1 MNKVGFYLIYPFIHI
16 LSRLPLRVL
25 FVFSDILFL
34 IAYYVIGYRKDVVRD
49 NLAKS
54 FPEKTTKELRKIE
67 RKFYLH
73 LCDSIFEWIFPL
85 HRSGKEME
93 KYYRF
98 LNPELLNELHR
109 EGKGIVGV
117 LGHYGNWEYLS
128 TLPRFIDHK
137 VWAIYKKQ
145 KNPQFNQLI
154 TQLRSKYGVNMM
166 TNKESIR
173 RLITEARAGE
183 ITMTYFLA
191 DQSPMRSEIK
201 YWTTFLNRETGVYL
215 GAEQVAKKLDMAVV
229 FMDIRKVKRGRYEVE
244 FQLLSKNPKENPEF
258 EITEMHVRALENRIV
273 KEPAWWL
280 WSHRRWKHKPPEHV
294 ETGQ

>member
-1 MNKVGFYLIYPFIHI
+1 MNKIGFYLIYPFIHL

-25 FVFSDILFL
+25 FVFSDVLFL
-34 IAYYVIGYRKDVVRD
+34 VAYFVIGYRKDVVRD
-49 NLAKS
+49 NLSKS
-54 FPEKTTKELRKIE
+54 FPEKSKKELRNIE

-73 LCDSIFEWIFPL
+73 LCDSFVEWIFPL
-85 HRSGKEME
+85 HRSGAEME

-98 LNPELLNELHR
+98 LNPELLNELHA

-128 TLPRFIDHK
+128 TLPRFINHK

-145 KNPQFNQLI
+145 KNPQFNKLI

-173 RLITEARAGE
+173 RLITEARSGE

-191 DQSPMRSEIK
+191 DQSPMRGEIK
-201 YWTTFLNRETGVYL
+201 YWTSFLNRETGVYL
-215 GAEQVAKKLDMAVV
+215 GAEQVARKLDMAVV
-229 FMDIRKVKRGRYEVE
+229 FMDIRKIKRGRYEVE
-244 FQLLSKNPKENPEF
+244 FKLLSKNPRENPEY
-258 EITEMHVRALENRIV
+258 EITEMHVRALENRI
-273 KEPAWWL
+273 KAEPSWWL
-280 WSHRRWKHKPPEHV
+280 WSHRRWKHKPSKPEEAHL
-294 ETGQ
+294 

>member
-1 MNKVGFYLIYPFIHI
+1 V
-16 LSRLPLRVL
+16 V
-25 FVFSDILFL
+25 
-34 IAYYVIGYRKDVVRD
+34 YYIVGYRKEVVRD
-49 NLAKS
+49 NLLKS

-73 LCDSIFEWIFPL
+73 LCDSFVEWIFPL

-98 LNPELLNELHR
+98 LNPELLNKLHR

-258 EITEMHVRALENRIV
+258 EITEMHVRALENRI
-273 KEPAWWL
+273 KEDPAWWL
-280 WSHRRWKHKPPEHV
+280 WSHRRWKHKPPETLG
-294 ETGQ
+294 ENS